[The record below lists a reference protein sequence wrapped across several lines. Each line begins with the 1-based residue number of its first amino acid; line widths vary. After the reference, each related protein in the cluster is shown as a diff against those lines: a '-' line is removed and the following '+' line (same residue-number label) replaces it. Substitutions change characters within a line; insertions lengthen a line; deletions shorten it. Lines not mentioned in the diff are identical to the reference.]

1 MMKKYSF
8 FNLRIFLVSIALCC
22 LHWPNV
28 EAHQNIAPLPDNF
41 VYLENIEPSIVQ
53 DIRYAKFHNFIG
65 HPIRGYHA
73 EKCILTEQAAKALAQ
88 VQAELMLS
96 RLSLKVFDCYRPT
109 MAVDEFFTW
118 SLLPQ
123 QQEMKAEF
131 YPNVDKKDFFKLGY
145 VAEKSGHSRGSTV
158 DLAIV
163 PLGGH
168 SDTYVPQQALQSC
181 TQPYQL
187 RFFDGMLDFGTG
199 YDCMDPLSHGNAK
212 VGLVARANRAM
223 LRDIMDKYGF
233 DPYPEEWWH
242 FTLRNEPFPKTYF
255 NFPIR

>member
-1 MMKKYSF
+1 
-8 FNLRIFLVSIALCC
+8 
-22 LHWPNV
+22 
-28 EAHQNIAPLPDNF
+28 
-41 VYLENIEPSIVQ
+41 
-53 DIRYAKFHNFIG
+53 
-65 HPIRGYHA
+65 
-73 EKCILTEQAAKALAQ
+73 
-88 VQAELMLS
+88 MLS

-187 RFFDGMLDFGTG
+187 RFLTVCLTLEQDMIVWTHFRTVTQRSVLLRALIAQCCETSWINTALTLIQKNGGISRCAM
-199 YDCMDPLSHGNAK
+199 SHFQR
-212 VGLVARANRAM
+212 L
-223 LRDIMDKYGF
+223 
-233 DPYPEEWWH
+233 
-242 FTLRNEPFPKTYF
+242 TL
-255 NFPIR
+255 ISQ